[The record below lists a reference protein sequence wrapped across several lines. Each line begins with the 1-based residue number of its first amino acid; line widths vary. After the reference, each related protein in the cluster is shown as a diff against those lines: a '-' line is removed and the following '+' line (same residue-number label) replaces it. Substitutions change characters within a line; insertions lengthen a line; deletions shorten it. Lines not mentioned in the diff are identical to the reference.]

1 MMTLLDLVKKELWHR
16 KTQLISGLLT
26 MTIGIAVIVAIKSIS
41 TVSERAVAIKL
52 DNLGANI
59 LVLPQGT
66 NIDDYYSADIDAP
79 LFSENYVSKIVS
91 STLPGIDNMSPKLTR
106 RITIGKEHVVLTGIL
121 PKSEIASKPLWQ
133 KTGLTGKQLK
143 VSCAP
148 SKISS
153 ETAGLKDTKLQRK
166 SIDTLANGYCLMGIS
181 AARRLNKKEND
192 PIIIEGKTLLVSKI
206 LPETGTVDDDRVF
219 INLRIAQQLLN
230 ATNQISSIELMGC
243 CNEISDGLL
252 TKLKKVLPGTH
263 ITTIG
268 QIVATQIETNQ
279 MMKKLM
285 FAFMLIIIVVG
296 SFSIGN
302 FTWANVNERK
312 KEIGVLRLIGYS
324 KKDVYFIMMAKALF
338 LGIAGGI
345 AGYLIG
351 TIAAMLISP
360 EVIGMP
366 AEIMPSLLLVSL
378 LLSISISQVGA
389 AIPAYLAGK
398 IEPFANLQDE

>member
-16 KTQLISGLLT
+16 KAQLISGLLT

-41 TVSERAVAIKL
+41 TVSERAVSIKL

-59 LVLPQGT
+59 LVLPQGN

-133 KTGLTGKQLK
+133 KTGLTGEQLK
-143 VSCAP
+143 VSCVP
-148 SKISS
+148 SKSSS

-166 SIDTLANGYCLMGIS
+166 SIDTLANGCCLMGIS
-181 AARRLNKKEND
+181 AAKRLNKKEND
-192 PIIIEGKTLLVSKI
+192 AIIIEGKTLQVSKI
-206 LPETGTVDDDRVF
+206 LPETGTVDDDRIF

-230 ATNQISSIELMGC
+230 ATNQISSIEIMGC

-312 KEIGVLRLIGYS
+312 KEIGILRLIGYS

-378 LLSISISQVGA
+378 LLSISISLVGA
-389 AIPAYLAGK
+389 VIPAYLAGK